1 MTNVSPRSFD
11 PDVIA
16 RVSTLE
22 FRTRAI
28 VEGLISGKHRSPFR
42 GGTADFAQHRPYAAG
57 DDLRW
62 LDWKAWAKSDKLYVK
77 EFEDETNLRATLL
90 LDASASMNYGDGESN
105 KYSYATLLAGSLS
118 YLLLRQSDAVGLLV
132 FDDALRAEVPHRN
145 QSNHLR
151 AILHA
156 THIVKPA
163 HKLDITKTLSQLID
177 REPKRGLVVII
188 SDLLAERQSVINAL
202 RQLRRRRHD
211 VLVFHVLHDDELD
224 FPFNGPT
231 RFEGMES
238 EVTLTCDPRALREDF
253 VRAMQDYINEL
264 GRECSRASIDYRL
277 CRTSKPV
284 DSVLAEL
291 LHERMRG

>member
-1 MTNVSPRSFD
+1 VTNVSPRSFD

-16 RVSTLE
+16 RVSALE
-22 FRTRAI
+22 LRTRAI

-57 DDLRW
+57 DDLRL

-90 LDASASMNYGDGESN
+90 LDASASMDYGNGDSN
-105 KYSYATLLAGSLS
+105 KFFYSSLLASSLA
-118 YLLLRQSDAVGLLV
+118 YLLLRQSDAVGALV
-132 FDDALRAEVPHRN
+132 FDDSLRAEVPHRN

-156 THIVKPA
+156 INVVQPA
-163 HKLDITKTLSQLID
+163 RKFDFTKTLSQLID
-177 REPKRGLVVII
+177 REPKRGLIVII
-188 SDLLAERQSVINAL
+188 SDLLAERSSVLHAL

-211 VLVFHVLHDDELD
+211 VIVFHVLHDDELD
-224 FPFNGPT
+224 FPFDGPT
-231 RFEGMES
+231 RFEGMETDS
-238 EVTLTCDPRALREDF
+238 SLNCDPRALREDF
-253 VRAMQDYINEL
+253 IRAMQEYIAEL
-264 GRECSRASIDYRL
+264 GRECARTSIDYRL
-277 CRTSKPV
+277 CRTSRPIEAL
-284 DSVLAEL
+284 LAEL

>member
-16 RVSTLE
+16 RVSALE
-22 FRTRAI
+22 FHTRAI

-42 GGTADFAQHRPYAAG
+42 GGTADFAQHRPYTAG
-57 DDLRW
+57 DDLRL
-62 LDWKAWAKSDKLYVK
+62 LDWKAWAKSDRLYVK

-90 LDASASMNYGDGESN
+90 LDASASMNYGDGEAN
-105 KYSYATLLAGSLS
+105 KYSYSSLLAGSLA
-118 YLLLRQSDAVGLLV
+118 YLLLRQSDAVGMLV

-156 THIVKPA
+156 TEIVQPA
-163 HKLDITKTLSQLID
+163 SKFDFSRTLSQLID
-177 REPKRGLVVII
+177 REPKRGLIVII
-188 SDLLAERQSVINAL
+188 SDLLAERNSVINAL

-211 VLVFHVLHDDELD
+211 VIVFHVLHDDELD
-224 FPFNGPT
+224 FPFSGPT

-238 EVTLTCDPRALREDF
+238 DASLTCDPRSLREDF
-253 VRAMQDYINEL
+253 VRAMQEYLAEL
-264 GRECSRASIDYRL
+264 GRECARASIDYRL
-277 CRTSKPV
+277 CRTSKSV
-284 DSVLAEL
+284 DSLLAEL